1 MNPQVRKLIH
11 ACLKTAG
18 KQECSGFLFDVRTLA
33 SLMFVWQELKL
44 VHPLPG
50 CLCEGLEFVFTF
62 HNIFSETCLCFL

>member
-18 KQECSGFLFDVRTLA
+18 EQECSGFLFDVRTLA

-44 VHPLPG
+44 VHPPPWLS
-50 CLCEGLEFVFTF
+50 V
-62 HNIFSETCLCFL
+62 

>member
-18 KQECSGFLFDVRTLA
+18 EQECSGFLFDVRTLA
-33 SLMFVWQELKL
+33 SLMFVWQELKWYIL
-44 VHPLPG
+44 LPG